1 MRYGYSLPIRL
12 QKFNELF
19 ANKQANTI
27 TKWDIPTVNGS
38 DLHEVYHVSVEL
50 PKYRLDNTRTLA
62 LQEQYIYNNNL
73 SEDFFNEAE
82 SDQVQ
87 EVQHSLLKNLIKS
100 SDKDKDLINYFSDQT
115 QTEPLILT
123 HDGFVISG
131 NRRLCA
137 FRELL
142 EEDYERFKRFSLVRV
157 VVLPNLDADKIDQ
170 IEDFLEQQKDI
181 KEPFS
186 WVSRALGYR
195 RRMHRYNYS
204 DEQLAKITGQK
215 KTEITSLINKLEVA
229 DRYLESIGN
238 PKNYN
243 QILDDYYA
251 FEKIYTCQQKDKSNS
266 IIRKTA
272 FEKLAFLAIK
282 NKDSFSDRMYKNIPI
297 IYEAQALIQND
308 IANEFEEEIKQ
319 YEVASKTKSTL
330 SDLNLFPDPAVPI
343 IRLIENPQYE
353 ERVVEIISDKIE
365 EYLALER
372 EKKKKS
378 SVLERVRKA
387 NTLLVEANAIKS
399 SETDTKGVLSQ
410 ILNIERELN
419 KLKEWADKK

>member
-1 MRYGYSLPIRL
+1 MRYGHSLPERL

-19 ANKQANTI
+19 SNKQANTI
-27 TKWDIPTVNGS
+27 TKWDIPTVNGTE
-38 DLHEVYHVSVEL
+38 LYEVYHVSIEL

-62 LQEQYIYNNNL
+62 LQEQYIYNNKL
-73 SEDFFNEAE
+73 PDDFFNEVE
-82 SDQVQ
+82 SDRVQ
-87 EVQHSLLKNLIKS
+87 EIQHGFLKKLIGS
-100 SDKDKDLINYFSDQT
+100 SDKDKDLIKYFENQN

-142 EEDYERFKRFSLVRV
+142 EGNYEKYRRFSLIRV

-195 RRMHRYNYS
+195 RRMQRYNFS
-204 DEQLAKITGQK
+204 DEQLTDITKQK
-215 KTEITSLINKLEVA
+215 KGEIIGLINKLEVA
-229 DRYLESIGN
+229 DRYLESIGC
-238 PKNYN
+238 PKDYN
-243 QILDDYYA
+243 QIIDDFYA
-251 FEKIYTCQQKDKSNS
+251 FEKIYTCQQKDKTGS
-266 IIRKTA
+266 IAKKTA

-282 NKDSFSDRMYKNIPI
+282 NKGSFSDRMYKNIPI
-297 IYEAQALIQND
+297 MYEAQLLIQND
-308 IANEFEEEIKQ
+308 IASEFEEEIKQ
-319 YEVASKTKSTL
+319 FDSTEKSKSPLTG
-330 SDLNLFPDPAVPI
+330 LNLFPDPAISI
-343 IRLIENPQYE
+343 IKLVEKPEYE
-353 ERVVEIISDKIE
+353 EKVIEIITDRIE

-387 NTLLVEANAIKS
+387 NTLLVEANAIKNG
-399 SETDTKGVLSQ
+399 EIDTKGVLSQ
-410 ILNIERELN
+410 ITNIERELN